1 MGSAFGVTIASRHGG
16 PSAAILLDTH
26 TLLWLVSSPDQVSDD
41 VRETLADPGRT
52 VAVSAVSAWEI
63 SIKTRLGRLEGEPL
77 LAAWPDVLAAMALT
91 EIAID
96 AADGIMAGA
105 LPWDHRDPFDR
116 MIVAQAARRG
126 LTIATRDAHILGAA
140 LTATLKV

>member
-1 MGSAFGVTIASRHGG
+1 M
-16 PSAAILLDTH
+16 AILLDTH
-26 TLLWLVSSPDQVSDD
+26 TLLWLVSAPGQVSPAA
-41 VRETLADPGRT
+41 REAIADPARE

-63 SIKTRLGRLEGEPL
+63 ATKTRLGRLDGEPL
-77 LAAWPDVLAAMALT
+77 LAAWPDILASMALT
-91 EIAID
+91 ELAID
-96 AADGIMAGA
+96 AADAIMAGR

-140 LTATLKV
+140 LTSTLKV